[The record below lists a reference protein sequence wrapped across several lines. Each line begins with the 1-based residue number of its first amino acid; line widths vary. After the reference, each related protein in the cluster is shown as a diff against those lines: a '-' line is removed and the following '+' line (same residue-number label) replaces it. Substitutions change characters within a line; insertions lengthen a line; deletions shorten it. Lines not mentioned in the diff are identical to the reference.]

1 MSGPVRAT
9 PVRVLIADPDTAT
22 RGGLVALC
30 RHEPDISVVGEAV
43 NGAQTAE
50 LARLLRPSLVLMD
63 VRMPGLDGVECTKLI
78 IEESP
83 TPMIVLTNSTSA
95 HDVEPGVRAVRHGAL
110 TVLPKPPAP
119 GSAHPSTTASRATGA
134 DLTGEAAGR
143 HLVSM
148 VKALSDVK
156 VVRRRSDRPTGARS
170 DDPSPRLQI
179 IGIAASTGGPPALAR
194 LLQELPADLPVP
206 MVVVQHIVEGFLPGL
221 VAWLGA
227 DVPFQV
233 AIAAEGRHL
242 VPGTVYLAGDAPHLE
257 IDAQLRPHL
266 TSAPPIAGFRPSAT
280 VLFASMARALGP
292 AAIGVVLTGM
302 GTDGLEGL
310 RELRRAGG
318 RVLAQDQ
325 QTAVVNGMPGAVVA
339 AGLAHVVGPVTRL
352 AADLSERARR
362 RQ

>member
-1 MSGPVRAT
+1 MSAPVRSA
-9 PVRVLIADPDTAT
+9 PVRVLIADPCTAT
-22 RGGLVALC
+22 RSWLVALC
-30 RHEPDISVVGEAV
+30 GHDPGISVVGEAV

-63 VRMPGLDGVECTKLI
+63 VGMPGLDGVECTKLI
-78 IEESP
+78 MRESP
-83 TPMIVLTNSTSA
+83 TPIIVLTKSTSA
-95 HDVEPGVRAVRHGAL
+95 RDVEAGLRAVRHGAL
-110 TVLPKPPAP
+110 TVLPKPSAP
-119 GSAHPSTTASRATGA
+119 TAHPSTAPGRTTQH
-134 DLTGEAAGR
+134 DLAGR

-156 VVRRRSDRPTGARS
+156 VVRRRSDRPAKAPS

-206 MVVVQHIVEGFLPGL
+206 VVVVQHIVEGFLPGL

-227 DVPFQV
+227 DVPFRV
-233 AIAAEGRHL
+233 AVAADRQHL
-242 VPGTVYLAGDAPHLE
+242 VPGTVYLAGDGRHLVV
-257 IDAQLRPHL
+257 DAQLRAHL
-266 TSAPPIAGFRPSAT
+266 TSAPPMAGFRPSAT

-310 RELRRAGG
+310 RELRSAGG

-325 QTAVVNGMPGAVVA
+325 QSAVVNGMPGAVVA

>member
-1 MSGPVRAT
+1 MSAPVRSA
-9 PVRVLIADPDTAT
+9 PVRVLIADPCTAT
-22 RGGLVALC
+22 RGRLVALC
-30 RHEPDISVVGEAV
+30 GHDPGISVVGEAV

-63 VRMPGLDGVECTKLI
+63 VGMPGLDGVECTKLI
-78 IEESP
+78 MRESP
-83 TPMIVLTNSTSA
+83 TPIIVLTNSTSER
-95 HDVEPGVRAVRHGAL
+95 DVEAGLRAVRHGAL
-110 TVLPKPPAP
+110 TVLPKPLTPTTAP
-119 GSAHPSTTASRATGA
+119 GRATQH
-134 DLTGEAAGR
+134 DLAGR

-156 VVRRRSDRPTGARS
+156 VVRRRSDRPAKTPS
-170 DDPSPRLQI
+170 DEPSPRLQI

-206 MVVVQHIVEGFLPGL
+206 VVVVQHIVEGFLPGL

-227 DVPFQV
+227 DVPFRV
-233 AIAAEGRHL
+233 AVAADGQHL
-242 VPGTVYLAGDAPHLE
+242 VPGTVYLAGDGRHLVV
-257 IDAQLRPHL
+257 DAQLRAHL
-266 TSAPPIAGFRPSAT
+266 TSAPPMAGFRPSAT

-310 RELRRAGG
+310 RELRSAGG

-325 QTAVVNGMPGAVVA
+325 QSAVVNGMPGAVVA

>member
-1 MSGPVRAT
+1 VTAPVPSA
-9 PVRVLIADPDTAT
+9 PVRVLIADPCTAT
-22 RGGLVALC
+22 RGRLVALC
-30 RHEPDISVVGEAV
+30 GHDPGISVVGEAV

-63 VRMPGLDGVECTKLI
+63 VGMPGLDGVECTKLI
-78 IEESP
+78 MRESP
-83 TPMIVLTNSTSA
+83 TPIIVLTNSSSA
-95 HDVEPGVRAVRHGAL
+95 RDVEAGLRAVRHGAL
-110 TVLPKPPAP
+110 TVLPKPSAPTTLPSTAP
-119 GSAHPSTTASRATGA
+119 GRPTQHDVA
-134 DLTGEAAGR
+134 GEQDGR

-156 VVRRRSDRPTGARS
+156 VVRRRSDRPAKTPS
-170 DDPSPRLQI
+170 DEPSPRLQI

-206 MVVVQHIVEGFLPGL
+206 VVVVQHIVEGFLPGL

-227 DVPFQV
+227 DVPFRV
-233 AIAAEGRHL
+233 AVAADGQHL
-242 VPGTVYLAGDAPHLE
+242 VPGTVYLAGDGRHLVV
-257 IDAQLRPHL
+257 DAQLRAHL

-292 AAIGVVLTGM
+292 AAMGVVLTGM

-310 RELRRAGG
+310 RELRSAGG

-325 QTAVVNGMPGAVVA
+325 QSAVVNGMPGAVVA
-339 AGLAHVVGPVTRL
+339 AGLAHVVGPVPRL
-352 AADLSERARR
+352 ATDLSERARR

>member
-1 MSGPVRAT
+1 VSAPVRSA
-9 PVRVLIADPDTAT
+9 PVRVLIADPCTAT
-22 RGGLVALC
+22 RGRLVALC
-30 RHEPDISVVGEAV
+30 GHDPGISVVCEAV

-63 VRMPGLDGVECTKLI
+63 VGMPGLDGVECTKLI
-78 IEESP
+78 MRESP
-83 TPMIVLTNSTSA
+83 TPIIVLTNSTSER
-95 HDVEPGVRAVRHGAL
+95 DVEAGLRAVRHGAL
-110 TVLPKPPAP
+110 TVLPKPLTPTTAP
-119 GSAHPSTTASRATGA
+119 GRATQH
-134 DLTGEAAGR
+134 DLAGGPAGG

-148 VKALSDVK
+148 VNALSAVK
-156 VVRRRSDRPTGARS
+156 VVRRRSDRPAKTPS
-170 DDPSPRLQI
+170 DEPSPRLQI

-206 MVVVQHIVEGFLPGL
+206 VVVVQHIVEGFLPGL

-227 DVPFQV
+227 DVPFRV
-233 AIAAEGRHL
+233 AVAADGQHL
-242 VPGTVYLAGDAPHLE
+242 VPGTVYLAGDGRHLVV
-257 IDAQLRPHL
+257 DAQLRAHL
-266 TSAPPIAGFRPSAT
+266 TSAPPMAGFRPSAT

-310 RELRRAGG
+310 RELRSAGG

-325 QTAVVNGMPGAVVA
+325 QSAVVNGMPGAVVA

>member
-1 MSGPVRAT
+1 VSAPVRSA
-9 PVRVLIADPDTAT
+9 PVRVLIADPCAAT
-22 RGGLVALC
+22 RGRLVALC
-30 RHEPDISVVGEAV
+30 GHDTGISVVGEAV
-43 NGAQTAE
+43 NGAQAAE

-63 VRMPGLDGVECTKLI
+63 VGMPGLDGVECTKLI
-78 IEESP
+78 MRESP
-83 TPMIVLTNSTSA
+83 TPIIVLTNSTSA
-95 HDVEPGVRAVRHGAL
+95 HDVEAGLRAVRHGAL
-110 TVLPKPPAP
+110 TVLPKPSAPTEAHHPA
-119 GSAHPSTTASRATGA
+119 GHGTGTGH
-134 DLTGEAAGR
+134 DLIDERAGR

-156 VVRRRSDRPTGARS
+156 VVRRRSDRSAAARS
-170 DDPSPRLQI
+170 HDPSPRLQI

-194 LLQELPADLPVP
+194 LMQELPADLPVP

-227 DVPFQV
+227 DVPFRV
-233 AIAAEGRHL
+233 ALAAEGQHL
-242 VPGTVYLAGDAPHLE
+242 VPGTVYLAGDGHHLE
-257 IDAQLRPHL
+257 VDAQLRAHL
-266 TSAPPIAGFRPSAT
+266 TSAPPVAGFRPSAT

-310 RELRRAGG
+310 RELRSAGG

-325 QTAVVNGMPGAVVA
+325 QTSVVNGMPGAVVA